1 MAVIIIDYLK
11 NKEMQNIKL
20 ALLAVNLLGIIM
32 AVYNLFQL
40 IAVKQFIMSGGY
52 EVVVTKEQFES
63 DVSSL
68 IRIIFAFTSIFAVN
82 IILLLLLKN
91 RKGEIEIEDEI
102 LDRESS
108 LK

>member
-1 MAVIIIDYLK
+1 
-11 NKEMQNIKL
+11 MQNIKL
-20 ALLAVNLLGIIM
+20 ALLAVNLLGMII
-32 AVYNLFQL
+32 AIYNLFQL

-68 IRIIFAFTSIFAVN
+68 ISIVFAFTFVFFIN
-82 IILLLLLKN
+82 IIIFLVLVM
-91 RKGEIEIEDEI
+91 RKIDVQIEDEV
-102 LDRESS
+102 LDRKSS